1 VSSSE
6 PPDRPEPTPTPSPGR
21 FPEPNDITFALR
33 DLGQAVDLHQQV
45 AADRLGLNRTDLTLI
60 GLLEAHGA
68 RTPGQIA
75 EASGLTTGAVT
86 GVVDRLEK
94 AGLVRREPD
103 PADRRRVLVRL
114 LRERLGRVVEVH
126 EPIHLALHALE
137 AGLDAAHRAAVR
149 DYIRRATEAF
159 DRDARRLMAE
169 AAAPA
174 AGPAAEARDVL
185 LPLAGATRG
194 RLEFVS
200 GAARV
205 ALAGGAPAGA
215 LLAAHF
221 DGAIPRVAARG
232 GEVTVAYAGFGALAW
247 RKQAAAVALAEGL
260 PWELELRGG
269 VARLEGDL
277 AGVTLRSLE
286 VRGGASDVSLS
297 LPRPTGTVLV
307 RLVGGASDVRLRRP
321 AGAEARLRVT
331 GGAAS
336 LTFDAQRLG
345 AVGGTVRLETPG
357 WATAA
362 DRYDFEIGGG
372 AAGLE
377 VTVG

>member
-1 VSSSE
+1 MSSGHPPE
-6 PPDRPEPTPTPSPGR
+6 PPDHDAATGPLPA
-21 FPEPNDITFALR
+21 PNDLTYALR

-45 AADRLGLNRTDLTLI
+45 AADRLGLNRTDLSLI
-60 GLLEAHGA
+60 GLLDAQGA

-86 GVVDRLEK
+86 GVIDRLEK

-114 LRERLGRVVEVH
+114 LPERLGRVVEVH
-126 EPIHLALHALE
+126 QPAHLALHALE
-137 AGLDAAHRAAVR
+137 LGLDPAQRAAVVE
-149 DYIRRATEAF
+149 YIRRAAEVF
-159 DRDARRLMAE
+159 DRDARRLRAE
-169 AAAPA
+169 AVQPAP
-174 AGPAAEARDVL
+174 GPSADARDVL
-185 LPLAGATRG
+185 LPLAGAARG
-194 RLEFVS
+194 RLEFAS

-205 ALAGGAPAGA
+205 SLRGGAPDGA

-221 DGAIPRVAARG
+221 DGALPTVSARAG
-232 GEVTVAYAGFGALAW
+232 AVTVTYGGFRAFGW
-247 RKQAAAVALAEGL
+247 RKQAATVALADGL
-260 PWELELRGG
+260 PWELTLRGG

-277 AGVTLRSLE
+277 AGVALRSLE

-297 LPRPTGTVLV
+297 LPRPSGTVLV
-307 RLVGGASDVRLRRP
+307 RLVGGASDIRLLRP

-345 AVGGTVRLETPG
+345 AVGGVVRLETPG

-362 DRYDFEIGGG
+362 DRYDFEITGG

-377 VTVG
+377 VTTG

>member
-1 VSSSE
+1 MSSG
-6 PPDRPEPTPTPSPGR
+6 PPSDAPGGARPPGPGHLPEPI
-21 FPEPNDITFALR
+21 DITLALR
-33 DLGQAVDLHQQV
+33 DLGMAVDLHQQV
-45 AADRLGLNRTDLTLI
+45 AADRLGLNRTDLGLL
-60 GLLEAHGA
+60 GLLEAQGA

-103 PADRRRVLVRL
+103 PADRRRVLVKL
-114 LRERLGRVVEVH
+114 LVERLGRVVEVH
-126 EPIHLALHALE
+126 TPLHLALQGLE
-137 AGLDAAHRAAVR
+137 ARLEPAQRAAVLAYLR
-149 DYIRRATEAF
+149 GAAAAF
-159 DRDARRLMAE
+159 DDDARRLRAE
-169 AAAPA
+169 QARPAPL
-174 AGPAAEARDVL
+174 AGDARDVL
-185 LPLAGATRG
+185 LPLDGAARG

-200 GAARV
+200 GAAKVSLR
-205 ALAGGAPAGA
+205 GGAPAGA

-221 DGAIPRVAARG
+221 DGTVPRVTSRG
-232 GEVTVAYAGFGALAW
+232 GAVTLTYGGFGAFGW
-247 RKQAAAVALAEGL
+247 RKQAASVALADGL

-277 AGVTLRSLE
+277 AGVLLRSLE
-286 VRGGASDVSLS
+286 VRGGASDVQLA
-297 LPRPTGTVLV
+297 LPRPVGTVLV
-307 RLVGGASDVRLRRP
+307 RLVGGASDIHFHRP

-357 WATAA
+357 WGAAA
-362 DRYDFEIGGG
+362 DRYDFEITGG

-377 VTVG
+377 VTSG

>member
-1 VSSSE
+1 MSSG
-6 PPDRPEPTPTPSPGR
+6 PPPERPDHAGAPGSIR
-21 FPEPNDITFALR
+21 EPNDLTLALR

-45 AADRLGLNRTDLTLI
+45 AADRLGLNRTDLSLL
-60 GLLEAHGA
+60 GLLDARGA

-86 GVVDRLEK
+86 GVIDRLEK

-114 LRERLGRVVEVH
+114 LGERLGRVVEVH
-126 EPIHLALHALE
+126 QPAHLALHALE
-137 AGLDAAHRAAVR
+137 RGLEPAQRAAVVE
-149 DYIRRATEAF
+149 YIRRAAEVF

-169 AAAPA
+169 AVRPA
-174 AGPAAEARDVL
+174 AGAADARDLL
-185 LPLAGATRG
+185 LPLDGATRG

-200 GAARV
+200 GAAKV
-205 ALAGGAPAGA
+205 ALRGGAPAGA
-215 LLAAHF
+215 LLSAHF
-221 DGAIPRVAARG
+221 DGTLPRVAARG
-232 GEVTVAYAGFGALAW
+232 GAVTFTYAGFGAFGW
-247 RKQAAAVALAEGL
+247 RRQAAAVALSEAV

-277 AGVTLRSLE
+277 AGVTLRSFE
-286 VRGGASDVSLS
+286 VRGGAHAVSLR
-297 LPRPTGTVLV
+297 LPRPSGTVLV
-307 RLVGGASDVRLRRP
+307 RLVGGASDVALRRP

-331 GGAAS
+331 GGAAA

-357 WATAA
+357 WATAT
-362 DRYDFEIGGG
+362 DRYDFEITGG

-377 VTVG
+377 VTAG

>member
-1 VSSSE
+1 MSSG
-6 PPDRPEPTPTPSPGR
+6 PPPERPDQAARPGQL
-21 FPEPNDITFALR
+21 PEPNDLTFALR

-45 AADRLGLNRTDLTLI
+45 AADRLGLNRTDLSLI
-60 GLLEAHGA
+60 GLLDAQGA

-86 GVVDRLEK
+86 GVIDRLEK

-103 PADRRRVLVRL
+103 PADRRRVLVKL
-114 LRERLGRVVEVH
+114 LGERLGRVVEVH
-126 EPIHLALHALE
+126 QPAHLALHALE
-137 AGLDAAHRAAVR
+137 LALEPAQRAAVVE
-149 DYIRRATEAF
+149 YIRRAAEVF

-169 AAAPA
+169 SAAPA
-174 AGPAAEARDVL
+174 PGPAADARDVI
-185 LPLAGATRG
+185 LPLTGATRG

-205 ALAGGAPAGA
+205 VLRGGAPAGS

-221 DGAIPRVAARG
+221 DGAVPKVAARG
-232 GEVTVAYAGFGALAW
+232 GAVTCTYGGFRGFGW
-247 RKQAAAVALAEGL
+247 RKQAASVALADGL

-277 AGVTLRSLE
+277 TRVALRSLE
-286 VRGGASDVSLS
+286 VRGGASDVSVS
-297 LPRPTGTVLV
+297 LPRPSGTVLV
-307 RLVGGASDVRLRRP
+307 RLVGGASDIKFQRP

-357 WATAA
+357 WATAT
-362 DRYDFEIGGG
+362 DRYDFEITGG

-377 VTVG
+377 VTTA